1 MILHIQRFARRDKYT
16 IGRLYVDGVR
26 FCDILE
32 DTDRGLTSDMS
43 EAEIKRRKVYG
54 KTAIP
59 TGTYDVLLSYS
70 PKFANRPWATKY
82 RGMLPLINGIPGF
95 SRVFL
100 HVGNTADDTDGCP
113 LLGKNTIVGKVT
125 QSTVTFQQFM
135 DQCVMRALARK
146 DKIRIKVS
154 RTYVVQ

>member
-1 MILHIQRFARRDKYT
+1 MILHLQRIARRDKYT
-16 IGRLYVDGVR
+16 IGRLYIDGVR

-32 DTDRGLTSDMS
+32 DTDRGLTSEMT

-59 TGTYDVLLSYS
+59 TGTYDVQLSYS
-70 PKFANRPWATKY
+70 PKFANRPWVTKY

-113 LLGKNTIVGKVT
+113 LLGQNTIVGKVT

-135 DQCVMRALARK
+135 DQFVMRALARK